1 MFRDFGKKFFKRR
14 LIISKNQ
21 KQIIFL
27 GKMMFL
33 AQNAQKEKV
42 TLQVIHT
49 ITIFDKRFLLKSNT
63 FYVL

>member
-21 KQIIFL
+21 EQIIFL

-33 AQNAQKEKV
+33 AQKEKV

>member
-14 LIISKNQ
+14 LIISENQ

-49 ITIFDKRFLLKSNT
+49 ITIFDKR
-63 FYVL
+63 